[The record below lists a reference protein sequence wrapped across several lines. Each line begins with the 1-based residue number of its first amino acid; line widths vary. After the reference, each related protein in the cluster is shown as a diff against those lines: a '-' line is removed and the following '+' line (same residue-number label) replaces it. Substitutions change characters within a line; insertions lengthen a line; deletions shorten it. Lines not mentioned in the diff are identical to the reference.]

1 MEAGTIMG
9 IATMFGLAGAIFSGW
24 FSDKFFNS
32 KRNVPAFIMGLVLI
46 GGLLLLRI
54 GPDNNLILN
63 GAALAVFEFALGSL
77 VVYIGGLWAV
87 DLLPVKAAGSVKG
100 IIGIFSYVGAAT
112 QDWISGM
119 LIDKGKFTVDGVTSY
134 DFSYAY
140 VFWIGAAVV
149 ALLIPL
155 TLWKEKPHE

>member
-1 MEAGTIMG
+1 M
-9 IATMFGLAGAIFSGW
+9 MFYIQQI
-24 FSDKFFNS
+24 KFYFNS
-32 KRNVPAFIMGLVLI
+32 ASLDSI
-46 GGLLLLRI
+46 
-54 GPDNNLILN
+54 
-63 GAALAVFEFALGSL
+63 EFALGSL
-77 VVYIGGLWAV
+77 FVYIGGLWAV

-119 LIDKGKFTVDGVTSY
+119 LIDKGKVTVEGVTSY

-140 VFWIGAAVV
+140 IFWIGAAVV